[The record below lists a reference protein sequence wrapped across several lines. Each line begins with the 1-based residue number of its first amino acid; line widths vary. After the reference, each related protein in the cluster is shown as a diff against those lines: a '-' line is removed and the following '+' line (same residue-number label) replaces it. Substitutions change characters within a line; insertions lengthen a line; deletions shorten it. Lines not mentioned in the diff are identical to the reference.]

1 MKLIIQHAFKLFSV
15 ASRMEII
22 YKGIIKMTQ
31 LFLKV
36 EYFSHLL
43 KGIPSR
49 KTKKFWWNSRLS
61 IFLKKAWNSFHLN
74 KWSWWSWNFL
84 FLRKRKCYK
93 LSWWDPYWCDRSN
106 LGLFYVFEL
115 SFLLLEVPRISS
127 LQLSSIGGI

>member
-1 MKLIIQHAFKLFSV
+1 MKLIIQHANKLFSV

-43 KGIPSR
+43 KVIPSK

-61 IFLKKAWNSFHLN
+61 IFLTKSLKFLSFKQMILMILELSIFKKEEML
-74 KWSWWSWNFL
+74 KIIL
-84 FLRKRKCYK
+84 MR
-93 LSWWDPYWCDRSN
+93 PYWCDRSN

-127 LQLSSIGGI
+127 LRTL